1 MYLAYLVSTWTPEV
15 TLANLA
21 TYRANLAST
30 LAAAGRVVYAWPNEN
45 ITPPAIVLVPGSP
58 YITVGAIGGTRC
70 HVRFDITCI
79 VNAADNQAALANL
92 ETLILSVT
100 DLLANN
106 ISLLGGW
113 SQPTV
118 QQIGNADMLISQINI
133 EMVTTN

>member
-1 MYLAYLVSTWTPEV
+1 
-15 TLANLA
+15 
-21 TYRANLAST
+21 
-30 LAAAGRVVYAWPNEN
+30 VYAWPREN

-100 DLLANN
+100 DLLAHN
-106 ISLLGGW
+106 ISFLGGW

-118 QQIGNADMLISQINI
+118 QQIGNADMLISQLNI

>member
-1 MYLAYLVSTWTPEV
+1 MAD
-15 TLANLA
+15 LA
-21 TYRANLAST
+21 TYREALAAT
-30 LAAAGRVVYAWPNEN
+30 LRAAGRVVYAYPNEN

-58 YITVGAIGGTRC
+58 YITVSAIGGARC
-70 HVRFDITCI
+70 HVRFDITVL
-79 VNAADNQAALANL
+79 VNAADNQAALKNL
-92 ETLILSVT
+92 VTLIFSVT

-118 QQIGNADMLISQINI
+118 TQIGNADMLISQLNI

>member
-1 MYLAYLVSTWTPEV
+1 M
-15 TLANLA
+15 ANLA
-21 TYRANLAST
+21 AYRTALATT
-30 LAAAGRVVYAWPNEN
+30 LAAAGRVVYSFPNEN

-58 YITVGAIGGTRC
+58 YITVGAIGGARC

-106 ISLLGGW
+106 ISMLGGW

>member
-1 MYLAYLVSTWTPEV
+1 M
-15 TLANLA
+15 ANLA
-21 TYRANLAST
+21 TFRANLAST

-45 ITPPAIVLVPGSP
+45 ITPPAIVIVPGSP
-58 YITVGAIGGTRC
+58 YMTVSAIGGSRIS
-70 HVRFDITCI
+70 VRFDITCI

-100 DLLANN
+100 DLLSNN

-118 QQIGNADMLISQINI
+118 TQIGNADMLISQINI

>member
-1 MYLAYLVSTWTPEV
+1 
-15 TLANLA
+15 
-21 TYRANLAST
+21 
-30 LAAAGRVVYAWPNEN
+30 
-45 ITPPAIVLVPGSP
+45 
-58 YITVGAIGGTRC
+58 
-70 HVRFDITCI
+70 
-79 VNAADNQAALANL
+79 
-92 ETLILSVT
+92 LSVT

>member
-1 MYLAYLVSTWTPEV
+1 MANLVSIRTA
-15 TLANLA
+15 LGD
-21 TYRANLAST
+21 S
-30 LAAAGRVVYAWPNEN
+30 LAAAGRVVYSYPNEN
-45 ITPPAIVLVPGSP
+45 VAVPAIVLVPGSP
-58 YITVGAIGGTRC
+58 YITVGAIGGARC

-92 ETLILSVT
+92 ETLIFSVT

-106 ISLLGGW
+106 ISFLGGW

-118 QQIGNADMLISQINI
+118 QQIGNADMLISQLNI

>member
-1 MYLAYLVSTWTPEV
+1 MP
-15 TLANLA
+15 
-21 TYRANLAST
+21 NLASYRTALATT
-30 LAAAGRVVYAWPNEN
+30 LAAAGRVVYSYPNEN

-58 YITVGAIGGTRC
+58 YITVGAIGGARI

-106 ISLLGGW
+106 ISFLGGW

-118 QQIGNADMLISQINI
+118 QQIGNADMLISQLNI

>member
-1 MYLAYLVSTWTPEV
+1 MAD
-15 TLANLA
+15 LA
-21 TYRANLAST
+21 TYRDNLAET

-58 YITVGAIGGTRC
+58 YITVGSIGGTRL

-79 VNAADNQAALANL
+79 VNAADNRAALANI

-106 ISLLGGW
+106 ISFLCGW

-118 QQIGNADMLISQINI
+118 QQIGNADMLISQLNI

>member
-1 MYLAYLVSTWTPEV
+1 M
-15 TLANLA
+15 
-21 TYRANLAST
+21 
-30 LAAAGRVVYAWPNEN
+30 
-45 ITPPAIVLVPGSP
+45 
-58 YITVGAIGGTRC
+58 TVGAIGGARI

-92 ETLILSVT
+92 ETLILSVS

-113 SQPTV
+113 SQPSV